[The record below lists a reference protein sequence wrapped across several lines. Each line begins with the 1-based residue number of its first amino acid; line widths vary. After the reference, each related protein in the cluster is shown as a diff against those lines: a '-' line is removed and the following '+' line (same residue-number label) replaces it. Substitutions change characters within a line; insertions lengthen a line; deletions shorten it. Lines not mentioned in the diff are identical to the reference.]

1 MTDESKTVA
10 VVGLGRMGQQM
21 AARLAANGFSLR
33 VWNRTPGR
41 ADGLAKARVC
51 ASPEEAAAGASIVL
65 TSLADDA
72 AVREVVL
79 GAHGVLAG
87 LGAEAVHLGTSTI
100 SVRLARELAAAHAA
114 AGRTFMATP
123 VLGRPDAAG
132 RGELWILTGGDPAA
146 LARAQPVLTVLG
158 RGQVPLGD
166 APQAMLGKLLAN
178 FMIAGTLELIA
189 EATTLGEKGGIA
201 PAALVGMLTDTLF
214 GSPIVKGYGPRLAA
228 GQYLP
233 AGFTVPLG
241 LKDAELALE
250 AARELRAPLPAAA
263 IVRDHLIG
271 AMARGRESWD
281 WSALATAVREA
292 AGLAAGDGASHGAPS
307 TDQLPV

>member
-1 MTDESKTVA
+1 MTDESRTLA

-21 AARLAANGFSLR
+21 AARLAAHGFSLR
-33 VWNRTPGR
+33 VWNRTRGR
-41 ADGLAKARVC
+41 ADGLPGATIC

-87 LGAEAVHLGTSTI
+87 LGAEAIHLGTSTI
-100 SVRLARELAAAHAA
+100 SIRLARELASAHAA
-114 AGRTFMATP
+114 AGRTFVATP

-132 RGELWILTGGDPAA
+132 RGELWILTGGDPKA
-146 LARAQPVLTVLG
+146 LERAQPVLAVIG
-158 RGQVPLGD
+158 RGQVRLGD
-166 APQAMLGKLLAN
+166 APQAMLGKILAN

-214 GSPIVKGYGPRLAA
+214 GSPIFKGYGPRLAA

-250 AARELRAPLPAAA
+250 AARELRAPLPAAS

-271 AMARGRESWD
+271 ALARGRQSWD

-292 AGLAAGDGASHGAPS
+292 AGLPAGDGASHAGPS
-307 TDQLPV
+307 AA

>member
-1 MTDESKTVA
+1 MTSESKILA
-10 VVGLGRMGQQM
+10 VVGLGRMGRQM

-33 VWNRTPGR
+33 LWNRTGGR
-41 ADGLAKARVC
+41 ADGLPGATIC
-51 ASPEEAAAGASIVL
+51 ASPEEAAAGASLVI

-79 GAHGVLAG
+79 GAQGVLAG
-87 LGAEAVHLGTSTI
+87 LTAEAVHLGTSTI
-100 SVRLARELAAAHAA
+100 SVRLARELASAHAA
-114 AGRTFMATP
+114 AGRAFAATP

-132 RGELWILTGGDPAA
+132 RGELWILTGGDPEV
-146 LARAQPVLTVLG
+146 LARAQPVLALLG
-158 RGQVPLGD
+158 RGQLRLGD
-166 APQAMLGKLLAN
+166 APQAMLGKILAN

-201 PAALVGMLTDTLF
+201 PADLVGMLTDTLF

-271 AMARGRESWD
+271 ALARGRESWD

-292 AGLAAGDGASHGAPS
+292 AGLSAGDGASHAAP
-307 TDQLPV
+307 P

>member
-1 MTDESKTVA
+1 MTDVSKILA

-33 VWNRTPGR
+33 LWNRTPGR
-41 ADGLAKARVC
+41 ADGLPGATIC
-51 ASPEEAAAGASIVL
+51 ASPEEAAAGASLVI
-65 TSLADDA
+65 TSLADDT

-100 SVRLARELAAAHAA
+100 SIRLARELAAAHAA
-114 AGRTFMATP
+114 AGRTFVATP

-132 RGELWILTGGDPAA
+132 RGELWILTGGYPAA
-146 LARAQPVLTVLG
+146 LARAQPVLALLG
-158 RGQVPLGD
+158 HGQVPLGD
-166 APQAMLGKLLAN
+166 APQALLGKLLAN

-201 PAALVGMLTDTLF
+201 PATLVGMLADTLF

-250 AARELRAPLPAAA
+250 AAHELRAPLPAAA

-271 AMARGRESWD
+271 ALGRGRDSWD

-292 AGLAAGDGASHGAPS
+292 AGLAAGDGTSHAAPAGAWPG
-307 TDQLPV
+307 

>member
-1 MTDESKTVA
+1 MSDESKILA

-21 AARLAANGFSLR
+21 AGRLAANGFSLR
-33 VWNRTPGR
+33 VWNRTRGR
-41 ADGLAKARVC
+41 AEGLPGATIC
-51 ASPEEAAAGASIVL
+51 ASPEEAAAGASLVF

-100 SVRLARELAAAHAA
+100 SVRLARELAGAHAA
-114 AGRTFMATP
+114 AGRTFVATP

-146 LARAQPVLTVLG
+146 LARAEPALALLG
-158 RGQVPLGD
+158 RGQVRLGD
-166 APQAMLGKLLAN
+166 APQAMLGKILAN

-201 PAALVGMLTDTLF
+201 PADLVGMLAGTLF
-214 GSPIVKGYGPRLAA
+214 DSPIVKGYGPRLAA

-241 LKDAELALE
+241 LKDTELALE
-250 AARELRAPLPAAA
+250 AARELRAPLPAAG

-271 AMARGRESWD
+271 ALAHGRESWD

-292 AGLAAGDGASHGAPS
+292 AGLAAGDGTSYASPPRA
-307 TDQLPV
+307 

>member
-1 MTDESKTVA
+1 MTDESKILA

-41 ADGLAKARVC
+41 ADGLSGATIC
-51 ASPEEAAAGASIVL
+51 ASPEEAATGAPIVIS
-65 TSLADDA
+65 SLADDT

-100 SVRLARELAAAHAA
+100 SVHLARELAGAHAA
-114 AGRTFMATP
+114 AGRAFVATP

-146 LARAQPVLTVLG
+146 LARAQPVLAVLG
-158 RGQVPLGD
+158 RGQVLLGA
-166 APQAMLGKLLAN
+166 APQAMLGKILAN

-250 AARELRAPLPAAA
+250 AARELQAPLPTAE
-263 IVRDHLIG
+263 IVRAHLLG
-271 AMARGRESWD
+271 ALARGRESWD

-292 AGLAAGDGASHGAPS
+292 AGLAAGDGTSHASPS
-307 TDQLPV
+307 

>member
-1 MTDESKTVA
+1 MTDESKILA
-10 VVGLGRMGQQM
+10 FVGLGRMGRQM
-21 AARLAANGFSLR
+21 ASRLAANGFSLR
-33 VWNRTPGR
+33 VWNRTRSR
-41 ADGLAKARVC
+41 ADGLPGATIC
-51 ASPEEAAAGASIVL
+51 ASPEEAATGASIVI

-100 SVRLARELAAAHAA
+100 SIRLARELATAHATA
-114 AGRTFMATP
+114 RRAFVATP
-123 VLGRPDAAG
+123 VLGRPEAAE

-146 LARAQPVLTVLG
+146 LERAQPALVVLG
-158 RGQVPLGD
+158 RGQVRLGE
-166 APQAMLGKLLAN
+166 APQAMLGKILAN

-189 EATTLGEKGGIA
+189 EAITLGEKGGIA
-201 PAALVGMLTDTLF
+201 PAALVGMLIDTLF

-263 IVRDHLIG
+263 VVRDHLIG

-292 AGLAAGDGASHGAPS
+292 AGLGAGDGASHASPS
-307 TDQLPV
+307 RA

>member
-1 MTDESKTVA
+1 M
-10 VVGLGRMGQQM
+10 GRQM
-21 AARLAANGFSLR
+21 AARLTESGFSLR
-33 VWNRTPGR
+33 VWNRTPER
-41 ADGLAKARVC
+41 ADGLRGARIC

-65 TSLADDA
+65 TSLADDP

-79 GAHGVLAG
+79 GARGVLAG

-100 SVRLARELAAAHAA
+100 SVRLTRELAAAHAA
-114 AGRTFMATP
+114 AGRAFAATP

-132 RGELWILTGGDPAA
+132 RGELWILAGGDPAV
-146 LARAQPVLTVLG
+146 LARAQPALAVLG
-158 RGQVPLGD
+158 RGQVRLGE

-178 FMIAGTLELIA
+178 FMIAGTLELLA

-201 PAALVGMLTDTLF
+201 PAALVDMLADTLF

-228 GQYLP
+228 GRYLP

-263 IVRDHLIG
+263 VVRDHLIG
-271 AMARGRESWD
+271 ALARGRESWD
-281 WSALATAVREA
+281 WSALATAVRES
-292 AGLAAGDGASHGAPS
+292 AGLAAGDGESHAAP
-307 TDQLPV
+307 PRAWPG

>member
-1 MTDESKTVA
+1 MTDQSKILA
-10 VVGLGRMGQQM
+10 VVGLGQMGRQM

-33 VWNRTPGR
+33 VWNRTRSR
-41 ADGLAKARVC
+41 ADGLPGATVC
-51 ASPEEAAAGASIVL
+51 TSPEEAAAGASIVL
-65 TSLADDA
+65 SSLADDA

-87 LGAEAVHLGTSTI
+87 LAPAALHLGTSTI
-100 SVRLARELAAAHAA
+100 SVRLARELAAAHAT
-114 AGRTFMATP
+114 AGRLFVATP

-132 RGELWILTGGDPAA
+132 RGELWLLTGGDPAA
-146 LARAQPVLTVLG
+146 LARAQPVLAVLG
-158 RGQVPLGD
+158 RGQVHLGD
-166 APQAMLGKLLAN
+166 APQAMLGKILAN
-178 FMIAGTLELIA
+178 FMIAGTLELLA
-189 EATTLGEKGGIA
+189 EATALGEKGGLP
-201 PAALVGMLTDTLF
+201 PATLVGMFTDTLF

-263 IVRDHLIG
+263 VVRDHLIG
-271 AMARGRESWD
+271 ALARGRESWD

-292 AGLAAGDGASHGAPS
+292 AGLAVGDGTSHAPPPR
-307 TDQLPV
+307 D

>member
-21 AARLAANGFSLR
+21 ASRLAANGFSLR
-33 VWNRTPGR
+33 VWNRTHGR
-41 ADGLAKARVC
+41 ADGLPGAKLC
-51 ASPEEAAAGASIVL
+51 ASPEEAAAGASIVVS
-65 TSLADDA
+65 SLADDA

-79 GAHGVLAG
+79 GAHGLLAG
-87 LGAEAVHLGTSTI
+87 LGAEAVHVGTSTI

-114 AGRTFMATP
+114 AGRAFAATP

-132 RGELWILTGGDPAA
+132 RGELWILTGGHAEA
-146 LARAQPVLTVLG
+146 LARAQPALAVLG
-158 RGQVPLGD
+158 RGQVRLGD
-166 APQAMLGKLLAN
+166 APQAMLGKILAN

-201 PAALVGMLTDTLF
+201 PATLVGMLTDTVF

-250 AARELRAPLPAAA
+250 AARELQAPLPVASV
-263 IVRDHLIG
+263 VRDHLIG
-271 AMARGRESWD
+271 ALARGRESWD
-281 WSALATAVREA
+281 WSALATSVREA
-292 AGLAAGDGASHGAPS
+292 AGLAAGDGASHASPARA
-307 TDQLPV
+307 

>member
-1 MTDESKTVA
+1 MTEESRTVA
-10 VVGLGRMGQQM
+10 VLGLGRMGQQM
-21 AARLAANGFSLR
+21 ASRLAANGFSLR
-33 VWNRTPGR
+33 VWNRTHGR
-41 ADGLAKARVC
+41 ADGLPGAKLC
-51 ASPEEAAAGASIVL
+51 ASPEEAAAGASIVVS
-65 TSLADDA
+65 SLADDT

-87 LGAEAVHLGTSTI
+87 LGAEAVHVGTSTI

-114 AGRTFMATP
+114 AGRAFAATP

-132 RGELWILTGGDPAA
+132 RGELWILTGGDAEA
-146 LARAQPVLTVLG
+146 LARAQPALAVLG
-158 RGQVPLGD
+158 RGQVRLGD
-166 APQAMLGKLLAN
+166 AAQAMLGKILAN

-201 PAALVGMLTDTLF
+201 PAALVGMLTDTVF

-250 AARELRAPLPAAA
+250 AARELQAPLPVASV
-263 IVRDHLIG
+263 VRDHLIG
-271 AMARGRESWD
+271 ALARGRESWD

-292 AGLAAGDGASHGAPS
+292 AGLAAGDGASHASPARA
-307 TDQLPV
+307 

>member
-1 MTDESKTVA
+1 MTDESKILA

-21 AARLAANGFSLR
+21 ASRLAANGFSLR
-33 VWNRTPGR
+33 VWNRTRSR
-41 ADGLAKARVC
+41 ADGLPGATIC
-51 ASPEEAAAGASIVL
+51 ASPEEAATGASIVIS
-65 TSLADDA
+65 SLGDDT

-87 LGAEAVHLGTSTI
+87 LGVEAVHLGTSTI
-100 SVRLARELAAAHAA
+100 SVRLARELAVAHAA
-114 AGRTFMATP
+114 AGRAFVATP

-146 LARAQPVLTVLG
+146 LVRAQPVLALLG

-166 APQAMLGKLLAN
+166 APQAMLGKILAN

-201 PAALVGMLTDTLF
+201 PADLVGMLTDTLF

-250 AARELRAPLPAAA
+250 AARELRAPLPTAE

-271 AMARGRESWD
+271 ALARGRESWD

-292 AGLAAGDGASHGAPS
+292 AGLAAGDGATHASPPRA
-307 TDQLPV
+307 

>member
-1 MTDESKTVA
+1 MTDESRILA

-33 VWNRTPGR
+33 VWNRTRSR
-41 ADGLAKARVC
+41 ADGLAGATIC
-51 ASPEEAAAGASIVL
+51 SSPEEAATGAPIVIS
-65 TSLADDA
+65 SLADDT

-100 SVRLARELAAAHAA
+100 SVRLARELAAAHAT
-114 AGRTFMATP
+114 AGRAFVATP

-146 LARAQPVLTVLG
+146 LARAQPVLAVLG
-158 RGQVPLGD
+158 RGQVRLGD
-166 APQAMLGKLLAN
+166 APQAMLGKILAN

-201 PAALVGMLTDTLF
+201 PAALVDMLTDTLF

-250 AARELRAPLPAAA
+250 AARELQAPLPTAT
-263 IVRDHLIG
+263 IVRDHLLG
-271 AMARGRESWD
+271 ALARGRESWD

-292 AGLAAGDGASHGAPS
+292 AGLPAGDGASHWP
-307 TDQLPV
+307 PP

>member
-1 MTDESKTVA
+1 MV
-10 VVGLGRMGQQM
+10 
-21 AARLAANGFSLR
+21 
-33 VWNRTPGR
+33 
-41 ADGLAKARVC
+41 
-51 ASPEEAAAGASIVL
+51 

-79 GAHGVLAG
+79 GAHGVLGG

-114 AGRTFMATP
+114 AGRAFAATP
-123 VLGRPDAAG
+123 VLGRPEAAG

-146 LARAQPVLTVLG
+146 LARAQPALAVLG

-178 FMIAGTLELIA
+178 FMIAGTLGLLA

-250 AARELRAPLPAAA
+250 AARDLQAPLPAAA
-263 IVRDHLIG
+263 VVRDHLIG
-271 AMARGRESWD
+271 ALARGRESWD

-292 AGLAAGDGASHGAPS
+292 AGLSAGDGASHASPPS
-307 TDQLPV
+307 V

>member
-1 MTDESKTVA
+1 
-10 VVGLGRMGQQM
+10 
-21 AARLAANGFSLR
+21 
-33 VWNRTPGR
+33 
-41 ADGLAKARVC
+41 
-51 ASPEEAAAGASIVL
+51 
-65 TSLADDA
+65 
-72 AVREVVL
+72 VL

-87 LGAEAVHLGTSTI
+87 LAIEAVHLGTSTI

-114 AGRTFMATP
+114 TGRTFVATP

-132 RGELWILTGGDPAA
+132 RGELWILAGGDPAA
-146 LARAQPVLTVLG
+146 LARAQPALAVLG
-158 RGQVPLGD
+158 RGQVRLGD

-201 PAALVGMLTDTLF
+201 PAALVDMLSSTLF

-263 IVRDHLIG
+263 IVRDHLI
-271 AMARGRESWD
+271 AALARGRESWD
-281 WSALATAVREA
+281 WSALATAVRET
-292 AGLAAGDGASHGAPS
+292 AGLAAGDGSSHTAPS
-307 TDQLPV
+307 RAWPG